1 MIKKTVKYVN
11 FNGEEVVEDCYFNLS
26 KAEVTE
32 MELTVEGGYI
42 KLLEDV
48 VKSQDKR
55 KILEAFK
62 DLILKSYGVKSE
74 DGRRFIKSE
83 QLSEEFS
90 QTEAFSEVFMDL
102 ATNSKSATAF
112 VEGIIPSAPAS
123 QSMVAKAG
131 L

>member
-1 MIKKTVKYVN
+1 MIKKTVNYIN
-11 FNGEEVVEDCYFNLS
+11 FNGEEVTEECYFNLS
-26 KAEVTE
+26 KAEITE
-32 MELTVEGGYI
+32 MEVIVEGGYM

-48 VKSQDKR
+48 VASKDNR
-55 KILEAFK
+55 KILEVFK
-62 DLILKSYGVKSE
+62 DLILKAYGIKSE
-74 DGRRFIKSE
+74 DGRRFMKSDK
-83 QLSEEFS
+83 LSEEFS

>member
-1 MIKKTVKYVN
+1 MIKKTVNYIN
-11 FNGEEVVEDCYFNLS
+11 FNGEEVTEECYFNLS
-26 KAEVTE
+26 KAEITE
-32 MELTVEGGYI
+32 MEVIVEGGYT

-48 VKSQDKR
+48 VASKDNR
-55 KILEAFK
+55 KILEVFK
-62 DLILKSYGVKSE
+62 DLILKAYGIKSE
-74 DGRRFIKSE
+74 DGRRFMKSDK
-83 QLSEEFS
+83 LSEEFS